1 MSSAIQKKNR
11 VLDIFFRLVRGEAL
25 AVRKIAEEY
34 QVSTKSISR
43 DINEIKDF
51 LSESREI
58 VGNTELNYSFQDKT
72 YTLEFDGFLL
82 SKELM
87 SVIKVLI
94 GSRSFSKMELLEIIA
109 KMKQF
114 TSSND
119 RKLLEKLIGKEMY
132 HYQEVNHDC
141 KSVIDRVWQLT
152 KCIHEKKEITISY
165 FKMDRKEIA
174 RKLLPIA
181 VIFSEYYF
189 YLIAYNSEDT
199 IYEPRYYRVDRITKI
214 TEHRTSY
221 SIPERN
227 SFDEGELRKK
237 IQFMFPGKE
246 QKIRFE
252 FTGPS
257 VQAILDRMPTAR
269 IIEVDGNKKIIE
281 AVTYGNGIKMYLL
294 SQGSWVKA
302 ISPPEFVQEMKDE
315 IEKMSKAYE

>member
-1 MSSAIQKKNR
+1 MSSSIQKKNR

-25 AVRKIAEEY
+25 SVKKIAEEY

-51 LSESREI
+51 LSESREV

-87 SVIKVLI
+87 SAIKVLI

-109 KMKQF
+109 KLKQF
-114 TSSND
+114 TTSND
-119 RKLLEKLIGKEMY
+119 RKLLEKLISKEMY

-152 KCIHEKKEITISY
+152 KCIHEKKEITITY
-165 FKMDRKEIA
+165 FKMDRKEVV
-174 RKLLPIA
+174 RRLLPIA

-189 YLIAYNSEDT
+189 YLIAYNSEDAA
-199 IYEPRYYRVDRITKI
+199 YEPRYYRVDRITQI
-214 TEHRTSY
+214 TEHRTTY

-246 QKIRFE
+246 QKICFE

-269 IIEVDGNKKIIE
+269 IIAVDGNKKIIE
-281 AVTYGNGIKMYLL
+281 AVTYGSGIKMYLL

-302 ISPPEFVQEMKDE
+302 ISPPEFVQEMKEE
-315 IEKMSKAYE
+315 IEKMRKAYE